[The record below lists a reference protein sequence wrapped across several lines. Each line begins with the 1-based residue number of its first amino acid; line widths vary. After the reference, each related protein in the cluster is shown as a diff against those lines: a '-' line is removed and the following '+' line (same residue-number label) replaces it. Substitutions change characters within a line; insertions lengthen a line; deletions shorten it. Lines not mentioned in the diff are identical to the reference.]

1 MMGAMAWAPW
11 MPKNHSREFN
21 AAIRAPDAN
30 GLSSDAT
37 LSGMSNC
44 ATAGMRRAQESS
56 AITRPAVSRPGT
68 TMFKVSRTFSLSR
81 PSGASHVQRRRC
93 SHAIN
98 GTVSNGEMM
107 AMKSTSVA
115 AASG

>member
-1 MMGAMAWAPW
+1 M
-11 MPKNHSREFN
+11 
-21 AAIRAPDAN
+21 
-30 GLSSDAT
+30 L
-37 LSGMSNC
+37 NC
-44 ATAGMRRAQESS
+44 ATPGMLS
-56 AITRPAVSRPGT
+56 AADSTSTTRPAVSRPGT